1 LENGGTPAVTYP
13 VLLLFS
19 FGLLLL
25 LLLAWVLRD
34 PRKQV
39 NRASTLGAAEESGRR
54 HVTYFPQMKQALA
67 TEDFAFLNSR
77 GSRALS
83 RRVRKERQKLALA
96 YLACLRG
103 DFLRLWRLARVIA
116 SMSQQVGMEQEFE
129 RLQLGLAFSWRYEMI
144 RIKFLL
150 GFAPLPE
157 LGTLSEVISRMS
169 IRLETAMNDLGERA
183 ALAAKLASSLDG
195 RGLDTP

>member
-1 LENGGTPAVTYP
+1 VNYP
-13 VLLLFS
+13 LLLLFS
-19 FGLLLL
+19 FGILLL

-34 PRKQV
+34 PWKQV
-39 NRASTLGAAEESGRR
+39 NSGAALGSAEESGRR
-54 HVTYFPQMKQALA
+54 HVTYFPQVRQALA
-67 TEDFAFLNSR
+67 TQDVAFLASR
-77 GSRALS
+77 GSCALA
-83 RRVRKERQKLALA
+83 RQVRKERQKVALA

-116 SMSQQVGMEQEFE
+116 SMSQQVGAAQELE

-157 LGTLSEVISRMS
+157 LGSLSEVISRLS